1 MMKQLQIGM
10 FCRDTRANVA
20 MIFALG
26 APMLIGAAAFSVETS
41 YDYWKH
47 THLQAVAD
55 SAAYAGALELR
66 SGASDSA
73 VEAAAKKAATENGW
87 VESGNTIEVN
97 TPPTSGS
104 HTDAQAVEVK
114 ISEKVPRFFTAFFIS
129 TPVIAKSRSV
139 AVYQD
144 GSDACILALDKTAA
158 KAIDISGS
166 GAVTLDGCDV
176 ASNSNDKDESLYAW
190 GSSTLSADC
199 VRASGGIKSKG
210 NITLTGCSGLV
221 SNAPRLG
228 DPFKDLEAPDTG
240 SSRTVPQGNGKS
252 TDPPLQPGH
261 YSDGMDLKG
270 DVKLAPGTYYVS
282 GGNFT
287 VEGGANVTGTGVT
300 IYLADGS
307 NVDVRGNATVTMSAP
322 TGEDDPMRGVLFF
335 GDRDGDGENKFNGN
349 AAMHLTGNLYFP
361 TQQVTYQGNYSGN
374 DGCTFVVADMVKITG
389 STKLGVKCPKDPD
402 MPRPKSFNLVKI
414 VE

>member
-1 MMKQLQIGM
+1 MTKQLKIGL
-10 FCRDTRANVA
+10 FFPDTRANVA

-26 APMLIGAAAFSVETS
+26 APMLVGAAALSVETS

-73 VEAAAKKAATENGW
+73 VEDAAKKAATENGW

-97 TPPTSGS
+97 TPPTSGA
-104 HTDAQAVEVK
+104 HTNAQAVEVK
-114 ISEKVPRFFTAFFIS
+114 ISEKVPRFFTAFFVS
-129 TPVIAKSRSV
+129 SPVIAKSRSV

-176 ASNSNDKDESLYAW
+176 ASNSNNKDESLYAW

-210 NITLTGCSGLV
+210 NITLTGCSGPV

-228 DPFKDLEAPDTG
+228 DPFKDLEAPASKGT
-240 SSRTVPQGNGKS
+240 SRTDTSKANKN
-252 TDPPLQPGH
+252 TTLDPGY
-261 YSDGMDLKG
+261 YSGGMSLKG
-270 DVKLAPGTYYVS
+270 NVTLNPGTYYVE
-282 GGNFT
+282 GGFT
-287 VEGGANVTGTGVT
+287 VNSNAVVTGAGVT
-300 IYLADGS
+300 IYLAPGA
-307 NVDVRGNATVTMSAP
+307 NVTVNGTPTITMSAP
-322 TGEDDPMRGVLFF
+322 NDANNPYNGILFY

-361 TQQVTYQGNYSGN
+361 SQQVTYQGNYSGN
-374 DGCTFVVADMVKITG
+374 DGCTFVVADLVKISG
-389 STKLGVKCPKDPD
+389 STKLGVKCPSND